1 LAAFVGAGFA
11 GMFVGTLALS
21 RVSDIYGRRMA
32 FGIALGVY
40 SVATLIMAFMSSA
53 EWIVL
58 WRFLTGIGVGVQ
70 LVTVDTYVTEITPKE
85 ARGRYI
91 AVSQMVTFSAVPVV
105 AAIALLCIPHVI
117 LGLAG
122 WRWVAII
129 GGLGGAVL
137 APVLLTRLPESPR
150 WLENA
155 GRVREADVIVTR
167 LEEAIQHETGQ
178 ELPPPQVLPDEV
190 KASHKHAWAE
200 IWSPQYR
207 PRTLMLTFFNLFQTV
222 GFYGFASWVPTLLV
236 SEGITVTKSL
246 TFVTIIALINPLG
259 PLIATKYADA
269 IQRKWQIVALALLIA
284 VCGLIWAQQREAA
297 GILIVGAIITL
308 ANNWF
313 SAAFH
318 AYQAELYPTR
328 IRAEAVGFVYS
339 WSRFSSIFIGFLLA
353 YMLKSYGATGVFVVI
368 AIAMIV
374 VAGVIGFAGPNTNRV
389 RLEELSS

>member
-1 LAAFVGAGFA
+1 
-11 GMFVGTLALS
+11 
-21 RVSDIYGRRMA
+21 
-32 FGIALGVY
+32 
-40 SVATLIMAFMSSA
+40 
-53 EWIVL
+53 
-58 WRFLTGIGVGVQ
+58 
-70 LVTVDTYVTEITPKE
+70 
-85 ARGRYI
+85 
-91 AVSQMVTFSAVPVV
+91 
-105 AAIALLCIPHVI
+105 
-117 LGLAG
+117 
-122 WRWVAII
+122 
-129 GGLGGAVL
+129 
-137 APVLLTRLPESPR
+137 VLLTRLPESPR

-155 GRVREADVIVTR
+155 GRVAEADVIVTR
-167 LEEAIQHETGQ
+167 LEEQIRQETGQ
-178 ELPPPQVLPDEV
+178 ELPPPQVLADEA
-190 KASHKHAWAE
+190 KTSHKHAWAE

-207 PRTLMLTFFNLFQTV
+207 QRTLMLTFFNLFQTV

-246 TFVTIIALINPLG
+246 TFVAIIAIINPLG

-269 IQRKWQIVALALLIA
+269 IQRKWQIVTLALLIA

-313 SAAFH
+313 SSAFH

-353 YMLKSYGATGVFVVI
+353 FMLKSYGATGVFVVI
-368 AIAMIV
+368 AIAMLV

-389 RLEELSS
+389 RLEELSH